1 MPSVQPTA
9 PTPAFPLEQPDITIS
24 VRQTFGINSDLQVPA
39 FSQASEHVPDLDDA
53 YRFDRDTT
61 LGSDPANPGKPK
73 VSYTNTYFITFRET
87 TTRDTLWTSPK
98 LPGAGLDLVIDD
110 PKNAGKQGLLV
121 LFDGAG
127 LK

>member
-53 YRFDRDTT
+53 YRSTAIRHWR
-61 LGSDPANPGKPK
+61 SSP
-73 VSYTNTYFITFRET
+73 VSRST
-87 TTRDTLWTSPK
+87 
-98 LPGAGLDLVIDD
+98 A
-110 PKNAGKQGLLV
+110 A
-121 LFDGAG
+121 
-127 LK
+127 